1 MSLFALNMIA
11 LSMIALTCIVAP
23 LGYAHAA
30 ELPPQPTAATMIG
43 HLEPVQPTPV
53 DRPDQPEI
61 VLDMVALNES
71 IVSEALATI
80 KDAKQ

>member
-1 MSLFALNMIA
+1 MKSIIA
-11 LSMIALTCIVAP
+11 LLIALALVAIPFVFAP

-30 ELPPQPTAATMIG
+30 ELPPQPTAAPMIG

-53 DRPDQPEI
+53 ERPDQPEI

>member
-11 LSMIALTCIVAP
+11 LSMIALACIVAP
-23 LGYAHAA
+23 FNAHAA
-30 ELPPQPTAATMIG
+30 ELPPQPTAAPMIG

-53 DRPDQPEI
+53 ERPDQPEI
-61 VLDMVALNES
+61 ILDMVALNES

>member
-23 LGYAHAA
+23 FNAHAA
-30 ELPPQPTAATMIG
+30 ELPPQPTAASMIG
-43 HLEPVQPTPV
+43 HLEPVQPTLV
-53 DRPDQPEI
+53 ERPDQPEI

>member
-23 LGYAHAA
+23 FNADAA
-30 ELPPQPTAATMIG
+30 ELPSQPTAAPMIG
-43 HLEPVQPTPV
+43 HLEPVQPTLV
-53 DRPDQPEI
+53 ERPDQPEI

>member
-23 LGYAHAA
+23 FNADAA
-30 ELPPQPTAATMIG
+30 EQPPQPTAASMIG

-53 DRPDQPEI
+53 EKPDQPEI
-61 VLDMVALNES
+61 TIDVAVLNES

>member
-1 MSLFALNMIA
+1 
-11 LSMIALTCIVAP
+11 
-23 LGYAHAA
+23 
-30 ELPPQPTAATMIG
+30 MIG

-53 DRPDQPEI
+53 ERPDQPEI

-80 KDAKQ
+80 KDAKE

>member
-23 LGYAHAA
+23 FNADAA
-30 ELPPQPTAATMIG
+30 ELPPQPTAASMIG
-43 HLEPVQPTPV
+43 HLEPVQPTLV
-53 DRPDQPEI
+53 ERPDQPEI